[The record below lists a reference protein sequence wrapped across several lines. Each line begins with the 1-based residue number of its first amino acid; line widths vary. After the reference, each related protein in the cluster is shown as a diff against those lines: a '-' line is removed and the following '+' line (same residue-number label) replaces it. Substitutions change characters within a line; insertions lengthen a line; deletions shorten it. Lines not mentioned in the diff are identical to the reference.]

1 MDPKIFNVSGI
12 GSKTIGDFFSYN
24 NYRTV
29 SMIEFSM
36 TNHSADPNH
45 TYLARIRKLIHFT
58 VRIQKTLKNC
68 KSQKNYFFRS
78 VFMLKLTASKQNSH
92 FKIILRYAEP

>member
-58 VRIQKTLKNC
+58 VRIQKTLKANA
-68 KSQKNYFFRS
+68 KVKRMIF
-78 VFMLKLTASKQNSH
+78 LDL
-92 FKIILRYAEP
+92 